1 MKKTQYSLVVT
12 CALILSFGAHS
23 QIETDTISSG
33 SDNNSYVE
41 FQGHFYEALK
51 HKALENYPKAIEEL
65 LLCIEINAS
74 ESAIFFELGTNYFKD
89 NKFEKAAFNFKK
101 AIALNDTNFW
111 YKESLYHL
119 YVEQARHEDAI
130 EALKPLLS
138 RSSDYRQDLAN
149 LYINVGNYNE
159 ALNVL
164 DTLDANLGI
173 SSIRDKIRAEVYT
186 LSGDE
191 DKRIAHLNTR
201 LLESPETPSN
211 FLNLIVAYSN
221 MNKKQEAFETAQAFL
236 LQHPKSHLVHVALYK
251 FYLDSEDFD
260 KAIESM
266 KIVTTS
272 TVVEPSIKVKVLNDF
287 MQFVA
292 EFPEYQSVLIEVS
305 NAVSQKAP
313 TRSDLELANYYYNK
327 NDYQKAIP
335 YYEKALEFD
344 PNNFSVIQNLAL
356 LYLETKQFDIASSF
370 TNQQIDFYPSQP
382 LLYLVN
388 GTANRYLNKL
398 ELATDY
404 LMMGLDYIIDNKEL
418 QRDFYR
424 ELSTAYS
431 LRGNIIESE
440 AFTNKAIELEK
451 TP

>member
-1 MKKTQYSLVVT
+1 MKRIQHSLVVV
-12 CALILSFGAHS
+12 CVLIVSFGAHS
-23 QIETDTISSG
+23 QIETDSITTA
-33 SDNNSYVE
+33 SDNNFHVE
-41 FQGHFYEALK
+41 FQEHFFEALK
-51 HKALENYPKAIEEL
+51 HKALENYSRAIEEL
-65 LLCIEINAS
+65 LLCIEIDAS

-89 NKFEKAAFNFKK
+89 NKFEKAEFNFKK

-119 YVEQARHEDAI
+119 YVEQARYDDAI
-130 EALKPLLS
+130 VAVQPLLS
-138 RSSDYRQDLAN
+138 RNLDYSQDLAN
-149 LYINVGNYNE
+149 LYINVGNFNE

-164 DTLDANLGI
+164 DSLDARLGI

-186 LSGDE
+186 SSGDE

-201 LLESPETPSN
+201 LLESLETPSN
-211 FLNLIVAYSN
+211 FLNLIVAYSSI
-221 MNKKQEAFETAQAFL
+221 NKKQEAFETAQAFL

-292 EFPEYQSVLIEVS
+292 EFPEYQSALIEVS

-313 TRSDLELANYYYNK
+313 TRSDLELANYYYTK
-327 NDYQKAIP
+327 KDYQKAIP
-335 YYEKALEFD
+335 YYQKALEFD
-344 PNNFSVIQNLAL
+344 PNNFSVIKNLAL
-356 LYLETKQFDIASSF
+356 LYLETTQFDLASSF

-382 LLYLVN
+382 VLYLVN
-388 GTANRYLNKL
+388 GTANRQLNKL
-398 ELATDY
+398 DLAMDY
-404 LMMGLDYIIDNKEL
+404 LMMGLDYVIDNKEL

>member
-1 MKKTQYSLVVT
+1 MKRIQHSLVVV
-12 CALILSFGAHS
+12 CALIVSFGAHS
-23 QIETDTISSG
+23 QIETDSITSALDS
-33 SDNNSYVE
+33 NSHVK
-41 FQGHFYEALK
+41 FQEHFYEALK
-51 HKALENYPKAIEEL
+51 HKALENYSRAIEEL
-65 LLCIEINAS
+65 LLCIEIDAS
-74 ESAIFFELGTNYFKD
+74 ESAIFFELGTNYFKHEQ
-89 NKFEKAAFNFKK
+89 FQKAESNFKK
-101 AIALNDTNFW
+101 AISLNEANFW

-119 YVEQARHEDAI
+119 YVEQARYDDAI
-130 EALKPLLS
+130 EAVQPLLS

-164 DTLDANLGI
+164 DKLDANLGI

-292 EFPEYQSVLIEVS
+292 KFPEYQSALIEVS

-313 TRSDLELANYYYNK
+313 TRSDLELANYYYTK
-327 NDYQKAIP
+327 KDYQKAIP
-335 YYEKALEFD
+335 YYQKALEFD
-344 PNNFSVIQNLAL
+344 PNNFSVIKNLAL
-356 LYLETKQFDIASSF
+356 LYLETTQFDLASSF
-370 TNQQIDFYPSQP
+370 TNQQIDFFPSQP
-382 LLYLVN
+382 VLYLVN
-388 GTANRYLNKL
+388 GTANRQLNKL
-398 ELATDY
+398 ELAMDY
-404 LMMGLDYIIDNKEL
+404 LMMGLDYVIDNKEL
-418 QRDFYR
+418 QRDFYK
-424 ELSTAYS
+424 ELSTTYR
-431 LRGNIIESE
+431 LQGNIKESE

-451 TP
+451 KP